1 MTELALLRALAQGYT
16 LKSHRDL
23 EGHKAYRLYAP
34 HAAPPVTLDWELV
47 AGLQDKGWID
57 SNKKFPAATYWLT
70 ERGLAVLNASATG

>member
-1 MTELALLRALAQGYT
+1 MTERALLRALAQGYT

-34 HAAPPVTLDWELV
+34 DGTPPVTLAWELV

-70 ERGLAVLNASATG
+70 ERGQAVLNAAEAG